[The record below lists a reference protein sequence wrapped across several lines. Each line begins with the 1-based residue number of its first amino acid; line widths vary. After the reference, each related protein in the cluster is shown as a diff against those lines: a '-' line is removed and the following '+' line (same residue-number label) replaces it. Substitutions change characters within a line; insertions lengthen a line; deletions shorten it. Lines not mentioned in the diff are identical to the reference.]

1 MNRRQTISFK
11 VRDVGIGSS
20 YPVFVQSMTNTDT
33 HDIAATLH
41 QISALQ
47 NGGANMVRVAV
58 LDHAAVDAVREIIRK
73 SPVPIIADIHFDY
86 RLALEVMRV
95 GIDGLRINPGNIG
108 GENRF
113 CEVIDAAK
121 KSDTPIRI
129 GVNSGSIEPMLLKK
143 YGHPCPEAMVESL
156 AYYVEIAESMSF
168 DKMVLSVKASDVS
181 TMIQANRM
189 AAEALPYPLH
199 LGVTEAGSP
208 RTGTIKSAVGI
219 GALLAD
225 GIGDTIRVS
234 LTGDP
239 LNELPVAHDIL
250 KSLGLSERGIDL
262 VACPTCGRTQI
273 ELVPLLE
280 QVEQICETID
290 QPLKIAV
297 MGCAV
302 NGPGEAKE
310 ADIGIAGGKGQG
322 IIFRKGEIVARAK
335 EDELLSVFKTEL
347 NKLLL
352 EDSTL

>member
-1 MNRRQTISFK
+1 MNRRQTVSFK
-11 VRDVGIGSS
+11 VRDVGIGSD

-33 HDIAATLH
+33 HDVAATLD
-41 QISALQ
+41 QILALQ
-47 NGGANMVRVAV
+47 KGGADMVRVAV
-58 LDHAAVDAVREIIRK
+58 LDQAAVDAVREITKK
-73 SPVPIIADIHFDY
+73 SPVPIIADIHFDF

-95 GIDGLRINPGNIG
+95 GVDALRINPGNIG
-108 GENRF
+108 GEDRF
-113 CEVIDAAK
+113 REVLDAAK
-121 KSDTPIRI
+121 KTDTPIRI
-129 GVNSGSIEPMLLKK
+129 GVNSGSIEQELLKK

-156 AYYVEIAESMSF
+156 AYYVHVAESMSF
-168 DKMVLSVKASDVS
+168 NKIVLSVKASDVP
-181 TMIQANRM
+181 TMLQANKM
-189 AAEALPYPLH
+189 AASMLSYPLH

-239 LNELPVAHDIL
+239 LNELPVAYDIL
-250 KSLGLSERGIDL
+250 KSLGLSKRGVDII
-262 VACPTCGRTQI
+262 ACPTCGRTQI
-273 ELVPLLE
+273 ELSSLLE
-280 QVEQICETID
+280 KVEQICETID
-290 QPLKIAV
+290 RPLKVAV

-302 NGPGEAKE
+302 NGPGEARE

-322 IIFRKGEIVARAK
+322 VIFRKGEIVARAK
-335 EDELLSVFKTEL
+335 ENELISHFKIEL